1 MFLYLLKELAC
12 CVLLA
17 AALVLLIGAGV
28 LVWKAARGLVG
39 GIRYAHGRMA
49 QGRLLEVFVPGRRH
63 ATLTL
68 VPVLQSARVAVVD
81 SVLASKTA

>member
-28 LVWKAARGLVG
+28 LVWKAARSLAG
-39 GIRYAHGRMA
+39 GIQYARVRLA
-49 QGRLLEVFVPGRRH
+49 RGRLSEVFVPGRRQ

-68 VPVLQSARVAVVD
+68 VPVLQAARVAAVD

>member
-1 MFLYLLKELAC
+1 MFLYLLKEVAC

-17 AALVLLIGAGV
+17 AALVVLIGASV
-28 LVWKAARGLVG
+28 LAWKAAGK
-39 GIRYAHGRMA
+39 GIRYAHGRLA

-68 VPVLQSARVAVVD
+68 VPVLQSARAAAGE
-81 SVLASKTA
+81 SGLASKTA